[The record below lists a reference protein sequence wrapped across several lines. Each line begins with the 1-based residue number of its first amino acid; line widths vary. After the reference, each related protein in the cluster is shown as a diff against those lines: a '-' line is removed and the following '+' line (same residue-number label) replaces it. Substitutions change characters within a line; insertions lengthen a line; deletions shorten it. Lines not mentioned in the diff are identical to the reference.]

1 MKYFMLIFI
10 SSVIV
15 FSSCADVTS
24 VNYDEDD
31 PVEAIDVT
39 TEFIKFCDTLL
50 MDCNNEYNLNP
61 AWENLRLK
69 EFVGHHLIIENSVNF
84 VVFEEEEE
92 ERKYVSLCLVG
103 NKANGG
109 EQITISVNTDNQ
121 RFLAKLN
128 DGDIVK
134 AKVKIMSIYRVES
147 TFGKGCYS
155 VSSDLIELLN

>member
-69 EFVGHHLIIENSVNF
+69 EFVGHHLIIENFGFDFSGQFSYFGIDDVI
-84 VVFEEEEE
+84 
-92 ERKYVSLCLVG
+92 
-103 NKANGG
+103 
-109 EQITISVNTDNQ
+109 ITS
-121 RFLAKLN
+121 
-128 DGDIVK
+128 
-134 AKVKIMSIYRVES
+134 Y
-147 TFGKGCYS
+147 
-155 VSSDLIELLN
+155 